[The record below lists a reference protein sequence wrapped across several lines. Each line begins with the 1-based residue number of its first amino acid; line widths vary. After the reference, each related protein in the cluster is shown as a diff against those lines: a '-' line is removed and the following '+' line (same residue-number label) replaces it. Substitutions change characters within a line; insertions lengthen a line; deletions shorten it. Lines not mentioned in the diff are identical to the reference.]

1 MAAAAAEIVG
11 SAAARMAAPAVRPA
25 PPAAAAAAAPP
36 QPRRAVAARSLR
48 TSTSDRVAADLALGS
63 NGSLSAQVSLSLSP
77 LARLVTSGCFF
88 GGFVTVSYHVEAIG
102 SQALGLIR
110 RFLVLRF
117 ACLGE

>member
-25 PPAAAAAAAPP
+25 PPAAAAAAPP

>member
-25 PPAAAAAAAPP
+25 PPAAAAAAPP

-63 NGSLSAQVSLSLSP
+63 NGSLSAQVSLSLFLP
-77 LARLVTSGCFF
+77 LRASGCFF